1 MSDKE
6 IKPIE
11 TSKEIKPSEIR
22 NDEIDLLD
30 LFNRMG
36 RWFGRIFRGIW
47 KAFLVTFFFL
57 LKRWFWLGLSL
68 AVGIGGSYLLK
79 YSSEKFYNSE
89 MTVRSNV
96 AGNADIIAY
105 VNKLHT
111 FCKEKNFSELAS
123 ALSLDESKVKYVKDI
138 EAFWVV
144 DLGKDYIPDFV
155 DYKRK
160 HNPLDTINVYM
171 QDRFVVRVKTAIP
184 QELGEIRNG
193 IISYIEKNQF
203 FQQQNELRRRQNEAL
218 LARFDY
224 EIESLDSLQK
234 VKYFE
239 ESRRLIPK
247 EGGQMVFL
255 QEYKTQLL
263 HDDIYNMYLRRQ
275 EVERQL
281 TIYSGIVTVLSE
293 FTPPAKPV
301 NRALYYGRY
310 LIPSLLALT
319 ILLLIIADNRER
331 LKQAYMKY

>member
-1 MSDKE
+1 MSEELKSNNV
-6 IKPIE
+6 K
-11 TSKEIKPSEIR
+11 

-30 LFNRMG
+30 LFNRIG
-36 RWFGRIFRGIW
+36 RWFGRIFKGIL
-47 KAFLVTFFFL
+47 KAFLVSFFFL
-57 LKRWFWLGLSL
+57 LKKWFWLGLSL
-68 AVGIGGSYLLK
+68 AIGVGGSYFLK
-79 YSSEKFYNSE
+79 YSSEKFYSSE

-96 AGNADIIAY
+96 TSNSDIIAY

-111 FCKEKNFSELAS
+111 FCNEKNFSELAS
-123 ALSLDESKVKYVKDI
+123 ALSLDESKVKYVKDV

-144 DLGKDYIPDFV
+144 DRGRDGIPDYV
-155 DYKRK
+155 DYRK
-160 HNPLDTINVYM
+160 NHDPLDTINVIMY
-171 QDRFVVRVKTAIP
+171 DRFVVRVRTTIP

-203 FQQQNELRRRQNEAL
+203 FQQQNELRKRQNEAL

-239 ESRRLIPK
+239 ESRRLQPK
-247 EGGQMVFL
+247 EGGQMIFL

-263 HDDIYNMYLRRQ
+263 HDDIYNMYIRRQ

-293 FTPPAKPV
+293 FTPPARPV
-301 NRALYYGRY
+301 NRALYYGKY
-310 LIPSLLALT
+310 LIPSLLVLM
-319 ILLLIIADNRER
+319 ILLLIIADNREKLR
-331 LKQAYMKY
+331 QAYMKY